1 MEKLLE
7 LQSEFTKKIIGV
19 YGQRGVDFLTNLE
32 TIISS
37 YEQRWHLKIHPP
49 YELSYN
55 YVAPATRND
64 GIEFAIKI
72 GVPNPS
78 FTMEYETLR
87 MLASPSVVKV
97 VDEDVANGVLLL
109 EKIKPGNTLATVKD
123 DVVAT
128 IIASKVMAKLW
139 RPLPSHNHLNLPT
152 MKDREKSLESIVQS
166 NKNGCGPISK
176 KILAEALTLFK
187 QLHRTINQQYIL
199 HGDLHHYNIL
209 QSGHNEWKII
219 DPKGLVGDREYDVI
233 QFLLNKLPY
242 ENKFSILDRRINI
255 LVEQLGLNKERI
267 LGWGFAHSVLST
279 CWSVEE
285 GSLDENFF
293 HSIGVFQQLIEKE
306 RG

>member
-1 MEKLLE
+1 MA
-7 LQSEFTKKIIGV
+7 V
-19 YGQRGVDFLTNLE
+19 YGQKGKDFLTNLE

-37 YEQRWHLKIHPP
+37 YEKRWHLNIHRP

-55 YVAPATRND
+55 YVAPATRKD
-64 GIEFAIKI
+64 GTELVIKI
-72 GVPNPS
+72 GVPTPS

-87 MLASPSVVKV
+87 MLASPSVVKL
-97 VDEDVANGVLLL
+97 VDEDIANGVLLL
-109 EKIKPGNTLATVKD
+109 EKIQPGNTLATVDD
-123 DVVAT
+123 DVEAT
-128 IIASKVMAKLW
+128 EIASTVMAKLW
-139 RPLPSHNHLNLPT
+139 RPLPSHYQLNLPT
-152 MKDREKSLESIVQS
+152 MTDREKSLESIVQS
-166 NKNGCGPISK
+166 NWNGCGPISK
-176 KILAEALTLFK
+176 VILYEALTLFK
-187 QLHRTINQQYIL
+187 QLHKTIDQQYIL

-209 QSGHNEWKII
+209 QSDNNEWKII

-242 ENKFSILDRRINI
+242 ENKISILDRRINI

-293 HSIGVFQQLIEKE
+293 HSIGVFQQLIE

>member
-1 MEKLLE
+1 MLE
-7 LQSEFTKKIIGV
+7 LQSEFTNKIMAV
-19 YGQRGVDFLTNLE
+19 YGQKGKDFLTNLE

-37 YEQRWHLKIHPP
+37 YEKRWHLNIHRP

-55 YVAPATRND
+55 YVAPATRKD
-64 GIEFAIKI
+64 GTELVIKI
-72 GVPNPS
+72 GVPTPS

-87 MLASPSVVKV
+87 MLASPSVVKL
-97 VDEDVANGVLLL
+97 VDEDIANGVLLL
-109 EKIKPGNTLATVKD
+109 EKIQPGNTLATVDD
-123 DVVAT
+123 DVEAT
-128 IIASKVMAKLW
+128 EIASTVMAKLW
-139 RPLPSHNHLNLPT
+139 RPLPSHYQLNLPT
-152 MKDREKSLESIVQS
+152 MTDREKSLESIVQS
-166 NKNGCGPISK
+166 NWNGCGPISK
-176 KILAEALTLFK
+176 VILYEALTLFK
-187 QLHRTINQQYIL
+187 QLHKTIDQQYIL

-209 QSGHNEWKII
+209 QSDNNEWKII

-242 ENKFSILDRRINI
+242 ENKISILDRRINI

-293 HSIGVFQQLIEKE
+293 HSIGVFQQLIE